1 MNPPA
6 TAPLTSRQRQVLDYV
21 EQYIAEHQY
30 PPTSRELSAAC
41 GLGGPSG
48 AQRILGTLERK
59 GYLQRESG
67 RSRALTLARP
77 PLDLSRARPED
88 RFLVSAA
95 AEAQGVARDCVLA
108 VAALTHDTEIKG
120 VLIRDALER
129 HELVVLIEDALA
141 RSDCGPPDSHGAMRA
156 VLSALRSDLS
166 WRAFVVDHL
175 IYNWG
180 SAQGSRMLANHD
192 SVLRPVFERAAALC
206 ERAVVAA
213 TGWLDDLVAMSS
225 EDERAALRDRA
236 AVMMKVSEFA
246 ARAVEAPGG
255 TPEFT
260 SVEYGELPLVL
271 RPVADGRQ

>member
-1 MNPPA
+1 MNRPA
-6 TAPLTSRQRQVLDYV
+6 APPLTARQRQVLDFV
-21 EQYIAEHQY
+21 ERYIARHQY

-59 GYLQRESG
+59 GYLQREPG
-67 RSRALTLARP
+67 RSRALTLAQR
-77 PLDLSRARPED
+77 PLDLSHARPED

-108 VAALTHDTEIKG
+108 VAALTHDTGIKG

-129 HELVVLIEDALA
+129 HELVVQIEDALA
-141 RSDCGPPDSHGAMRA
+141 RSDCGPPDSGGAMRA

-166 WRAFVVDHL
+166 WPAFVADHL

-180 SAQGSRMLANHD
+180 SAQGSRMLASHD
-192 SVLRPVFERAAALC
+192 NVLRPVFERAAALC
-206 ERAVVAA
+206 ERAVEAA
-213 TGWLDDLVAMSS
+213 AGWLDEIVATS
-225 EDERAALRDRA
+225 DEEGLMALRERA
-236 AVMMKVSEFA
+236 AVMMKVSAFA
-246 ARAVEAPGG
+246 ARAVEGPGG

-260 SVEYGELPLVL
+260 AVEYAGLPAVL
-271 RPVADGRQ
+271 LPPA